1 MKFLAMLKDSV
12 REAVDH
18 KVLYVMVGLSVLLA
32 LLALS
37 TSYTP
42 VPGAYRVVHDFAV
55 LPLNNDTAELEQA
68 EALHHLF
75 GRRPIQFDVT
85 SVEPLDGQPDAPTSR
100 LKVRLTA
107 SFNTAAAATQ
117 ARERPQEVE
126 DFLRE
131 RFGLIEGKYMM
142 RAEDV
147 RLVEW
152 QGFDLAV
159 LKMNLGNRKAVFDLV
174 AAPTPVTVRFWPH
187 SLALFF
193 GLLPIGGPG
202 VSFPLFKQLET
213 IENTLVGGIG
223 STVAVLVSVVITAF
237 FIPNML
243 RKGTVDL
250 LLVKP
255 IHRSTLL
262 VYKFIGGLAF
272 IFINTA
278 VAVGGIWLALGLRS
292 GVWAPTF
299 LLTILVLTFY
309 FAILYAVS
317 ALFGVLTRSPIA
329 AILLTCAAWF
339 ALFIVGLM
347 HNLFETWRAIDRTAQ
362 AIEARL
368 GEEGVKALQGAGG
381 DGEGGRGRHGRAIT
395 AEDVRFHE
403 NWFTRGVSVL
413 HAVLPRTVDL
423 GMLMGRRL
431 QHDLALGE
439 VTLPAREEKPPPEI
453 GGIALPQFGVKPPA
467 ALETFG
473 VSAVFIA
480 LMLGIA
486 CWWFATK
493 DYSTWS

>member
-1 MKFLAMLKDSV
+1 MKFLAMLKDAV

-37 TSYTP
+37 TSYAAA
-42 VPGAYRVVHDFAV
+42 PGANEVVRRFAV
-55 LPLNNDTAELEQA
+55 LPLNNDTAELGQA
-68 EALHHLF
+68 EALHVLF
-75 GRRPIQFDVT
+75 QKRPIQFDAT
-85 SVEPLDGQPDAPTSR
+85 SVEPLDGEPDAPASR
-100 LKVRLTA
+100 LKVRLSA
-107 SFNTAAAATQ
+107 GFNSAAAADQ
-117 ARERPQEVE
+117 AKESPKQVE
-126 DFLRE
+126 DFIRE

-142 RAEDV
+142 RAEEV
-147 RLVEW
+147 RLVKWE
-152 QGFDLAV
+152 GFDLPI
-159 LKMNLGNRKAVFDLV
+159 LNLNVGNRKAVFEVV

-187 SLALFF
+187 RLSLFF
-193 GLLPIGGPG
+193 GLVPVGGPG
-202 VSFPLFKQLET
+202 VSFPLFQQLNT
-213 IENTLVGGIG
+213 IEGVIVGSIG
-223 STVAVLVSVVITAF
+223 STIAVLVSVVITAF

-262 VYKFIGGLAF
+262 VYKFVGGLAF

-299 LLTILVLTFY
+299 LLTVLVLTFY
-309 FAILYAVS
+309 FAILYSVS

-339 ALFIVGLM
+339 ALFIVGVM
-347 HNLFETWRAIDRTAQ
+347 HNLFEVWRGIDRTAQ
-362 AIEARL
+362 AIQARL

-381 DGEGGRGRHGRAIT
+381 EGEGGNGRRGRPVT
-395 AEDVRFHE
+395 AEDLRFHE
-403 NWFTRGVSVL
+403 NWFTRGVSVV
-413 HAVLPRTVDL
+413 HAVLPRTTDL
-423 GMLMGRRL
+423 GNLMARRL

-439 VTLPAREEKPPPEI
+439 VTLPARAEKPPPELP
-453 GGIALPQFGVKPPA
+453 GGIPLPEFGVKPPS

-493 DYSTWS
+493 DY